1 MRRLDASLV
10 GIFMEE
16 VEDDEGNHLDGLS
29 RRREDDGRSYDGGV
43 AMDARSRARDQLWEM
58 MERGS
63 G

>member
-29 RRREDDGRSYDGGV
+29 RCREDDGRGYEGGA
-43 AMDARSRARDQLWEM
+43 AMDAHSGAQDQLWET